1 MRSVSDLTPERVL
14 DIYEKHEH
22 LNFHKNRDLRD
33 SAIAEHLQ
41 TTQID
46 ENPMMSFQTYEQTI
60 GAVERPNTFQQL
72 LSQHRTV

>member
-1 MRSVSDLTPERVL
+1 MRRQNTLVYTTYAQFHVYKVWKLIPTLMRSISDLTPERVL

-41 TTQID
+41 TT
-46 ENPMMSFQTYEQTI
+46 
-60 GAVERPNTFQQL
+60 
-72 LSQHRTV
+72 